1 MMLTSLELMSIHQNA
16 PKHINMCNH
25 INVRGDPMPNMTLA
39 LPEDI
44 YRIVKSQKEIR
55 WSQIARQAIEDYAKK
70 LEFMDELLKNSELT
84 EQDAMELGKK
94 VNQALHKRYLEMM
107 EDASRN

>member
-1 MMLTSLELMSIHQNA
+1 MQIPPDRSSNKVSA

-25 INVRGDPMPNMTLA
+25 TNVRGDPMPNMTLA

-44 YRIVKSQKEIR
+44 YRIVKSHKEIK

-70 LEFMDELLKNSELT
+70 LEFMDNVLRNSELT
-84 EQDAMELGKK
+84 EQDALELGKK
-94 VNQALHKRYLEMM
+94 VNRALHERYLEMK
-107 EDASRN
+107 EDASGH